1 MLELKHIHKFYNPGT
16 INEMC
21 LFSDFSL
28 SVQKGDFV
36 SIIGSNGSGKTSLLN
51 IICGSIPVD
60 DGQVF
65 MNGKDITNEKEY
77 KRYRHIGRVFQNP
90 ALGTCPSMTILEN
103 MSIADNKAGSFNLRR
118 GTDKKR
124 IDYYREL
131 LSQLVTEIKDVDV
144 RSPGDDEGILGKLPF
159 FKNAKNKV
167 EKLVCRYEA
176 LKVQVD
182 KIEAKLDSATME
194 MLKDIGMFDMMYE
207 KNLEYFRNLNL
218 YIAAGEEK
226 MEELRTEELPRLRQE
241 ASSSGDPMAAQLVH
255 DFEENVNRFEKK
267 VHDLKLSRTIAIQTA
282 PQIKLIQN
290 NDKLLVDKIQTA
302 TLNTIPIWKSQIV
315 IALGLGKQQ
324 KVLQLNQEIS
334 ETTNELL
341 KRNSQLL
348 RTNTVETARESER
361 SVVDLETLKKTNEDL
376 IATIQETLQ
385 IHQEG
390 RKKRQEAEGE
400 LVKLEDQLKQILSGK
415 TPDQETAVPS

>member
-1 MLELKHIHKFYNPGT
+1 MSDISLEKLAQMKGKAAQPPSLPHEAVLAAEGEGMKLTPGEREKVDSIKESLDLTDSQACIQFGTAAQRNISEFADHILAQVRLK
-16 INEMC
+16 
-21 LFSDFSL
+21 D
-28 SVQKGDFV
+28 
-36 SIIGSNGSGKTSLLN
+36 SGYV
-51 IICGSIPVD
+51 G
-60 DGQVF
+60 
-65 MNGKDITNEKEY
+65 
-77 KRYRHIGRVFQNP
+77 
-90 ALGTCPSMTILEN
+90 
-103 MSIADNKAGSFNLRR
+103 
-118 GTDKKR
+118 
-124 IDYYREL
+124 EL

-144 RSPGDDEGILGKLPF
+144 SSPGDDEGILGKLPF

-167 EKLVCRYEA
+167 EKLVSRYEA

-182 KIEAKLDSATME
+182 KIEAKLDSAKME

-226 MEELRTEELPRLRQE
+226 IRELRTEDLPRLRQE